1 MRLHAARVTG
11 PCLHTHRAYGHAQTS
26 GALAP
31 QGIRTSFPGRRSDTA
46 HAPRRPPELHV
57 ASSAAPAAGAAR
69 AASRPFGVPAAEAPA
84 PAPIEPAKAG
94 AGAGGGAAAAAV
106 RGAEQ
111 GGAALGAGLSVG
123 SGLVTTRLPLPA
135 AAWADAAL
143 EAEPD
148 WPPRVRAGEPFALRL
163 RLRNRT
169 PLLLDVA
176 LRAGDA
182 TGFVFAGARPPLC
195 LLPST

>member
-31 QGIRTSFPGRRSDTA
+31 QGIRTSPGRRADTA